1 MARRQEHHT
10 GKLGVGDARS
20 APGCARAPVWH
31 ATTCLDP
38 NPEAPM
44 DTRTIAIAALVIV
57 VVIVVIVFVL

>member
-1 MARRQEHHT
+1 
-10 GKLGVGDARS
+10 
-20 APGCARAPVWH
+20 VWH